1 MAPSTDQRPSPA
13 ALEPSSPTDET
24 SATEGSSTAG
34 KTIVEELASISNQL
48 DQDDLQHFNSLEQ
61 KKSLQLDLEFSGDEF
76 EGMTCFAACS
86 IYGIK
91 RDLQAVGYGMSKRDA
106 KQDAIQVLI
115 SKLKETGI
123 WEQLLQQD
131 HTKLTVNDDLL
142 YMIRFGTQSLIEAND
157 NLRSFMSIR
166 EKQHRRPQK
175 NTDAQSVYRTKRSEE
190 LGKAL
195 RKFRESKDPKVVAIR
210 SATSNLPVNEH
221 KEKVLDLIQNNTY
234 SIIVA
239 ETGSGKSTQVP
250 QMILNDAIEKSAG
263 GYCNVL
269 CIQPRR
275 IAARLLAQRVADER
289 LETIGNTVG
298 YMIRFGIKRPAKG
311 GSITYCTTGLALN
324 LLQDNPALLNSFS
337 HIILDEVHVRDIDI
351 DFVMLLLKKHIDNS
365 RAAGTPTPKI
375 VVMSATVDVDLFA
388 SYFQNMGPDGELL
401 PAPHVSIPGRQFHV
415 KSHYL
420 DEILDDITK
429 TLRKDVLTWC
439 LKEPSTIKF
448 LQHHYRNF
456 AAEEPVDEE
465 FVNED
470 PLDETNDEFDDDSDT
485 LLPAEETGST
495 IALSRPTTSKRVDD
509 APFVP
514 SGLIAAVTHHLL
526 STTGAGSVL
535 VFLPGLSQIIA
546 AESQILQAAE
556 MLELDF
562 SNEEKFRILKLHS
575 SLPEELAKLNQEIPK
590 GCRRIL
596 LATDIAEA
604 SLTIPDVRYV
614 IDSGKVNQLMYDPR
628 TRSHQMSC
636 CWASQSST
644 VQRAG
649 RAGRVQDGGYFFLG
663 NKECFDSLR
672 ITKSPEIL
680 RSDLQSV
687 CLRAKLSDPVTPI
700 NEFLQQAIES
710 PEAPDIDMAIDSLK
724 KLQALD
730 DKEGLTNLGSLVS
743 HMPVLPP
750 HFAKLVILGAIF
762 QCLDPLLIVATLGEE
777 TNFFYRGSDDKQRQK
792 TWNDQ
797 AAFAGQS
804 SSDHFSTINAF
815 KAVRSV
821 WNESGWRA
829 GQKFAFSRNV
839 YVPVYREAF
848 LTANQILGQL
858 EQAQIISKWL
868 SNDKDPEYRFGG
880 PKLNVNS
887 NHVPLIKALLLHCL
901 YPRLA
906 APKLDSNTTFL
917 TQTEKKAVLHAG
929 SMTKNGKQPPRA
941 LLIFNQKFLWGSP
954 PGITGLKEASIVTP
968 LTACLFGGKLAVQR
982 SSIVMD
988 SWMRTRVE
996 VFDSPATPNEVV
1008 RDVVEL
1014 NNILNKALNTM
1025 FDSYPSDF
1033 RTLQIKKNKGNFF
1046 SARHHFVV
1054 TLQQTVKSILDRDC
1068 NPARTS
1074 APAAWTEH
1082 DTLWYL
1088 VFPVLRRINCSI
1100 CGSPLTAFDILSPKK
1115 FKLLSMRLSPTPVQ
1129 QAQSTGKD
1137 SKMALSKSE
1146 SDIIL
1151 NRANVALARSQRL
1164 VASWLPE
1171 KTTSELA
1178 SAKSEEELQREED
1191 EIFTA
1196 VPETLGVGAPL
1207 PEKAADGSWNRTE
1220 LSSNDALRKQLL
1232 GRNYDKFMKA
1242 AAEKKQ
1248 ASAAAKVGASAATT
1262 AGKSSAGVNNEDEDD
1277 DDEEGRVSMVGMKNK
1292 KRRRVGDQGRATPA
1306 PAAGNSKSEDVVEKG
1321 DNGTAES
1328 EEPINVKQGPAKGR
1342 KKATSYLDE
1351 LLAERSKKRK
1361 KR

>member
-1 MAPSTDQRPSPA
+1 MAPRTNACHCIQRLKEATYHHRDDLHIYTPYWGSSRHNSTPRLRRDLYATHRTLNSSQSSVTTSIPVSRDQLDWNRRRRHAIWARKSLPLPHGARSFFNTRSLRSNATEDSGEDLQVESGDADVSISDSTVSANDNDIDKFETSLSPAARKDIKTFRHLWNRKIIRLSRDLKLFKDKGNSKFKLKLRIPNGLNNAEETKLRVRGEIETTSTEELKATAFLSMIAKLKGEGLWDSLVSEGDAVPSTDQQPSPA
-13 ALEPSSPTDET
+13 AIEPSRPTDET
-24 SATEGSSTAG
+24 SATHEPPPAEEA
-34 KTIVEELASISNQL
+34 IAEELASVSDEL
-48 DQDDLQHFNSLEQ
+48 GKDDLQILNSLEQ
-61 KKSLQLDLEFSGDEF
+61 RKCLQLDLEFSGDQLA
-76 EGMTCFAACS
+76 GMTCFVVCS
-86 IYGIK
+86 IHSLK
-91 RDLQAVGYGMSKRDA
+91 RDLQAVGHGMSKVKSNRYWLFSELHVLTSNDQQRDA
-106 KQDAIQVLI
+106 KHDAIQGLI
-115 SKLKETGI
+115 SNLKETGI
-123 WEQLLQQD
+123 WEQLSQQD

-142 YMIRFGTQSLIEAND
+142 YIMRFGTQSLIKASD
-157 NLRSFMSIR
+157 NLRSFMTIR
-166 EKQHRRPQK
+166 EKQHRRSQK
-175 NTDAQSVYRTKRSEE
+175 DTDAQSVYRTKRSEE
-190 LGKAL
+190 LAKAL
-195 RKFRESKDPKVVAIR
+195 RKFRESKDPKVRAIR
-210 SATSNLPVNEH
+210 SATSSLPVNEH
-221 KEKVLDLIQNNTY
+221 KERVLDLIQNNTY

-250 QMILNDAIEKSAG
+250 QMILNDAIEGSAG

-275 IAARLLAQRVADER
+275 IAARLLAQRVANER
-289 LETIGNTVG
+289 LESIGNTVG

-324 LLQDNPALLNSFS
+324 LLQDNPNLLNSFS

-351 DFVMLLLKKHIDNS
+351 DFVMLLLKKHIDNC

-388 SYFQNMGPDGELL
+388 SYFQNMGHDGGLL

-420 DEILDDITK
+420 DEILDDITD
-429 TLRKDVLTWC
+429 TLQKDVLTWC

-448 LQHHYRNF
+448 LQHHYRNY
-456 AAEEPVDEE
+456 AAEDPVDEE
-465 FVNED
+465 PTDED
-470 PLDETNDEFDDDSDT
+470 PVDETNDEFNDDLDT
-485 LLPAEETGST
+485 PLPTAETDST
-495 IALSRPTTSKRVDD
+495 ISLSRPATMKRVDD

-514 SGLIAAVTHHLL
+514 SGLIAAITHHLL
-526 STTGAGSVL
+526 STTDTGSVL

-546 AESQILQAAE
+546 AESQIIQAAE
-556 MLELDF
+556 MLKLDF
-562 SNEEKFRILKLHS
+562 SNEDKFRVLKLHS
-575 SLPEELAKLNQEIPK
+575 SLPEELAKLDQEIPE

-628 TRSHQMSC
+628 TRSHQMTC

-649 RAGRVQDGGYFFLG
+649 RAGRVQDGEYFFLG

-687 CLRAKLSDPVTPI
+687 CLRAKLSDPATPI

-710 PEAPDIDMAIDSLK
+710 PEATDIDMAIDSLK
-724 KLQALD
+724 QLQALD
-730 DKEGLTNLGSLVS
+730 NKEGLTNLGSLVS
-743 HMPVLPP
+743 HMPILPP
-750 HFAKLVILGAIF
+750 HFAKLVVLGAIF

-792 TWNDQ
+792 TWADQ
-797 AAFAGQS
+797 VAFAGQT

-829 GQKFAFSRNV
+829 GQKFAFSKNV

-848 LTANQILGQL
+848 LTANQILRQL

-868 SNDKDPEYRFGG
+868 STDKDPENRFGG

-906 APKLDSNTTFL
+906 APKPDNNTTFL

-941 LLIFNQKFLWGSP
+941 LLVFNQKFLWGSP

-968 LTACLFGGKLAVQR
+968 LAACLFGGKLAVQR

-988 SWMRTRVE
+988 SWMRTGVE
-996 VFDSPATPNEVV
+996 VFDSPATPNEVIK
-1008 RDVVEL
+1008 DVVEL
-1014 NNILNKALNTM
+1014 NNVLNEALTTT

-1033 RTLQIKKNKGNFF
+1033 RMLQIKKKKGNFF
-1046 SARHHFVV
+1046 STRNQFVA
-1054 TLQQTVKSILDRDC
+1054 TLQQTIKDILDRDC

-1074 APAAWTEH
+1074 APAAWNEH
-1082 DTLWYL
+1082 DVSRY
-1088 VFPVLRRINCSI
+1088 S
-1100 CGSPLTAFDILSPKK
+1100 
-1115 FKLLSMRLSPTPVQ
+1115 
-1129 QAQSTGKD
+1129 
-1137 SKMALSKSE
+1137 
-1146 SDIIL
+1146 
-1151 NRANVALARSQRL
+1151 
-1164 VASWLPE
+1164 
-1171 KTTSELA
+1171 
-1178 SAKSEEELQREED
+1178 
-1191 EIFTA
+1191 
-1196 VPETLGVGAPL
+1196 
-1207 PEKAADGSWNRTE
+1207 
-1220 LSSNDALRKQLL
+1220 
-1232 GRNYDKFMKA
+1232 GR
-1242 AAEKKQ
+1242 
-1248 ASAAAKVGASAATT
+1248 G
-1262 AGKSSAGVNNEDEDD
+1262 
-1277 DDEEGRVSMVGMKNK
+1277 
-1292 KRRRVGDQGRATPA
+1292 
-1306 PAAGNSKSEDVVEKG
+1306 
-1321 DNGTAES
+1321 
-1328 EEPINVKQGPAKGR
+1328 
-1342 KKATSYLDE
+1342 
-1351 LLAERSKKRK
+1351 
-1361 KR
+1361 

>member
-1 MAPSTDQRPSPA
+1 LDI
-13 ALEPSSPTDET
+13 LT
-24 SATEGSSTAG
+24 S
-34 KTIVEELASISNQL
+34 NDHQ
-48 DQDDLQHFNSLEQ
+48 
-61 KKSLQLDLEFSGDEF
+61 
-76 EGMTCFAACS
+76 
-86 IYGIK
+86 
-91 RDLQAVGYGMSKRDA
+91 RDA
-106 KQDAIQVLI
+106 KHDAIQGLI
-115 SKLKETGI
+115 TNLKETGF
-123 WEQLLQQD
+123 WEQISQQD
-131 HTKLTVNDDLL
+131 HIKLTVNDDLL
-142 YMIRFGTQSLIEAND
+142 YMMRFGTQSLIKAND
-157 NLRSFMSIR
+157 NLRSFMTIR
-166 EKQHRRPQK
+166 EKQHRRSQK
-175 NTDAQSVYRTKRSEE
+175 DTDAQSVYRTKRSEE
-190 LGKAL
+190 LAKAL

-210 SATSNLPVNEH
+210 SATSSLPVNEH
-221 KEKVLDLIQNNTY
+221 KDKVLDLIQNNTY

-250 QMILNDAIEKSAG
+250 QMILNDAIEGSAG

-289 LETIGNTVG
+289 LESIGNTVG

-324 LLQDNPALLNSFS
+324 LLQDNPNLLNSFS

-351 DFVMLLLKKHIDNS
+351 DFVMLLLKKHIDNC

-420 DEILDDITK
+420 DEILDDVTN
-429 TLRKDVLTWC
+429 TLQKDVLTWC

-448 LQHHYRNF
+448 LQHHYRNY
-456 AAEEPVDEE
+456 AAEDPVDEE
-465 FVNED
+465 PADED
-470 PLDETNDEFDDDSDT
+470 PVEENNDEINIEFNEDSDT
-485 LLPAEETGST
+485 PLSTGETDST
-495 IALSRPTTSKRVDD
+495 ISLSRPTTVKRVDD

-526 STTGAGSVL
+526 STTDTGSVL

-546 AESQILQAAE
+546 AESQIVQAAE
-556 MLELDF
+556 MLKLDF
-562 SNEEKFRILKLHS
+562 SNENKFRVLKLHS
-575 SLPEELAKLNQEIPK
+575 SLPEELAKLDQETPK

-628 TRSHQMSC
+628 TRSHQMTC

-649 RAGRVQDGGYFFLG
+649 RAGRVQDGEYFFLG

-687 CLRAKLSDPVTPI
+687 CLRAKLSDPATPI

-710 PEAPDIDMAIDSLK
+710 PEATDIDMAIDSLK
-724 KLQALD
+724 QLQALD
-730 DKEGLTNLGSLVS
+730 NKEGLTNLGSLVS
-743 HMPVLPP
+743 HMPILPP
-750 HFAKLVILGAIF
+750 HFAKLVVLGALF

-777 TNFFYRGSDDKQRQK
+777 TNFFYRGSDDKQRQR
-792 TWNDQ
+792 TWADQ
-797 AAFAGQS
+797 AAFAGQT

-829 GQKFAFSRNV
+829 GQKFAFSKNV

-848 LTANQILGQL
+848 LTANQIVRQL

-868 SNDKDPEYRFGG
+868 STDKDPENRFGG

-906 APKLDSNTTFL
+906 APKPDNNTTFL

-941 LLIFNQKFLWGSP
+941 LLVFNQKFLWGSP

-968 LTACLFGGKLAVQR
+968 LAACLFGGKLAVHR

-988 SWMRTRVE
+988 SWMRTGVE
-996 VFDSPATPNEVV
+996 VFDSPATPNEVIK
-1008 RDVVEL
+1008 DVVEL
-1014 NNILNKALNTM
+1014 NNVLNKVRN
-1025 FDSYPSDF
+1025 SY
-1033 RTLQIKKNKGNFF
+1033 TLPN
-1046 SARHHFVV
+1046 
-1054 TLQQTVKSILDRDC
+1054 
-1068 NPARTS
+1068 
-1074 APAAWTEH
+1074 
-1082 DTLWYL
+1082 
-1088 VFPVLRRINCSI
+1088 
-1100 CGSPLTAFDILSPKK
+1100 
-1115 FKLLSMRLSPTPVQ
+1115 
-1129 QAQSTGKD
+1129 
-1137 SKMALSKSE
+1137 
-1146 SDIIL
+1146 
-1151 NRANVALARSQRL
+1151 
-1164 VASWLPE
+1164 
-1171 KTTSELA
+1171 
-1178 SAKSEEELQREED
+1178 
-1191 EIFTA
+1191 
-1196 VPETLGVGAPL
+1196 
-1207 PEKAADGSWNRTE
+1207 
-1220 LSSNDALRKQLL
+1220 
-1232 GRNYDKFMKA
+1232 
-1242 AAEKKQ
+1242 
-1248 ASAAAKVGASAATT
+1248 
-1262 AGKSSAGVNNEDEDD
+1262 
-1277 DDEEGRVSMVGMKNK
+1277 
-1292 KRRRVGDQGRATPA
+1292 
-1306 PAAGNSKSEDVVEKG
+1306 
-1321 DNGTAES
+1321 
-1328 EEPINVKQGPAKGR
+1328 
-1342 KKATSYLDE
+1342 
-1351 LLAERSKKRK
+1351 
-1361 KR
+1361 